1 MLTRYRPSR
10 LTVALLAFSFGLW
23 LGYLGAVEVAR
34 DCLNAPTPEYAMR
47 TCPDWL
53 SMPDPAS
60 TTRVTLSDPEHEP

>member
-1 MLTRYRPSR
+1 MLKHYLMDR
-10 LTVALLAFSFGLW
+10 LTVALVAFAFGLW
-23 LGYLGAVEVAR
+23 LGYLGAVELAR

-60 TTRVTLSDPEHEP
+60 TSRVTLYDHEDEP